1 MHKQNI
7 RYVELKHHIM
17 TNWKKEHRDDST
29 HSSDAVFLTKFLSL
43 VGVLN
48 SVHHMHLKQNNKE
61 REMKGKE
68 ELKLEGRGR
77 TSNYLE
83 VLSCNLL
90 EGRQERY
97 KQKSPT
103 DSFWLRGEWNISYL
117 VAK

>member
-1 MHKQNI
+1 
-7 RYVELKHHIM
+7 
-17 TNWKKEHRDDST
+17 
-29 HSSDAVFLTKFLSL
+29 
-43 VGVLN
+43 
-48 SVHHMHLKQNNKE
+48 MHLKQNNKE